1 MSGKCLGAAAH
12 EVNTL
17 PPRINAQD
25 MTCLSKE
32 WAAAASKISSRNQSV
47 YVILDGFATPSTVLW
62 SRSAGNKV
70 RRHLHGKTCVA
81 SRWFEKRMTTKLKKV
96 VLKKDEQLKGNA
108 WQICFEARSVHVL
121 CKTFASAGELE
132 ALFLC

>member
-1 MSGKCLGAAAH
+1 MMNFTSVSGKCLGAAAH

-25 MTCLSKE
+25 VTCLSVE

-47 YVILDGFATPSTVLW
+47 YVILDGFAMPSTVLW

-70 RRHLHGKTCVA
+70 RRRLRGKTCVA

-108 WQICFEARSVHVL
+108 YGKSVSRLGLCMSYARRLPVRRS
-121 CKTFASAGELE
+121 
-132 ALFLC
+132 

>member
-1 MSGKCLGAAAH
+1 MLQCKVEIRAGQGGSCPVMNFTSVSGKCLGAAAH

-25 MTCLSKE
+25 VTCLSKE

-70 RRHLHGKTCVA
+70 RRRLRGKTCVA
-81 SRWFEKRMTTKLKKV
+81 SGWFEKRMTTKLKS
-96 VLKKDEQLKGNA
+96 
-108 WQICFEARSVHVL
+108 F
-121 CKTFASAGELE
+121 
-132 ALFLC
+132 